1 MAVLGL
7 AVLGVLAV
15 VVQQYL
21 GGRLG
26 DDAASTGA
34 TAAKS
39 RGAPRILVQPFRSTG
54 DEQSLP
60 LAFGMSEEIM
70 SRLAHYRELKVHVG
84 ASGYFEGHEP
94 AIEPVDAAQV
104 DYVLTGSLRADDRT
118 IRVEPRLVNA
128 RSGQQVWTTT
138 YDVPFGL
145 ANVWSIV
152 DALAGEVATT
162 VGEPYGP
169 LFDAEVARIEGA
181 DVRNVDSYHCLL
193 RFLFALQTV
202 SEGAHGRATACF
214 EHVLAS
220 DPMSSMS
227 WARLA
232 ALYRMEY
239 LHAYNPKP
247 DAEPPLDRALEA
259 ARNALDIDH
268 DNAFAHE
275 ELAFVS
281 LLRDDPVGFE
291 ESIARALAL
300 NPSADIRA
308 AIGINFV
315 KMGDTERG
323 FALIEQGMADSPRA
337 PPFFFLGYVVNAL
350 RIHDDQAAFTWA
362 ERMATPGWPL
372 SQAVLAAVAA
382 RTINNGQSCIAA
394 KRFIVHADIYAA
406 FTEIQD

>member
-1 MAVLGL
+1 
-7 AVLGVLAV
+7 
-15 VVQQYL
+15 
-21 GGRLG
+21 
-26 DDAASTGA
+26 
-34 TAAKS
+34 
-39 RGAPRILVQPFRSTG
+39 
-54 DEQSLP
+54 
-60 LAFGMSEEIM
+60 
-70 SRLAHYRELKVHVG
+70 
-84 ASGYFEGHEP
+84 
-94 AIEPVDAAQV
+94 
-104 DYVLTGSLRADDRT
+104 
-118 IRVEPRLVNA
+118 
-128 RSGQQVWTTT
+128 
-138 YDVPFGL
+138 
-145 ANVWSIV
+145 
-152 DALAGEVATT
+152 
-162 VGEPYGP
+162 
-169 LFDAEVARIEGA
+169 
-181 DVRNVDSYHCLL
+181 
-193 RFLFALQTV
+193 
-202 SEGAHGRATACF
+202 
-214 EHVLAS
+214 
-220 DPMSSMS
+220 MSSMS

-239 LHAYNPKP
+239 LHEYNPKP

-259 ARNALDIDH
+259 ARKALDIDH

-350 RIHDDQAAFTWA
+350 RMHDDQAAFTWA

-382 RTINNGQSCIAA
+382 RTGRADVAQRAVATLLELRPDFAA
-394 KRFIVHADIYAA
+394 HGRELFARGRLGADVEAELCA
-406 FTEIQD
+406 GLARAGLELR